1 MAASKTGKIFPRSL
15 FSKKQVPAGM
25 CNFLG
30 WLLLE
35 TQRFPLIGTL
45 SHFGERWGESRF
57 QNYESY
63 FTVLDTGSDP
73 ISKEWLRA
81 LLDNHDNSLSLAPR
95 VWRKFV
101 EEGRDG
107 IVALRAPRIVA
118 IPTKYEQLQS
128 DDQGRQCLEA
138 IRDRYKDNPY
148 GFEACATDLVCKM
161 DNNFVDFSLT
171 RPWRDGGRDAL
182 GYYSISPGGK
192 ANCPLK
198 IDCALEAKCY
208 SPNNSVG
215 VRQMSRLIS
224 RIRYRQ
230 FGIMLTTSFVDK
242 QAYGEVVED
251 GHPILVVTAS
261 DIAAI
266 LRHNSI
272 SPANVEDWLAHVDSR
287 YEYAYVSL

>member
-1 MAASKTGKIFPRSL
+1 M
-15 FSKKQVPAGM
+15 
-25 CNFLG
+25 
-30 WLLLE
+30 
-35 TQRFPLIGTL
+35 
-45 SHFGERWGESRF
+45 GESRF

-171 RPWRDGGRDAL
+171 RPWRDGGRDTL

-192 ANCPLK
+192 ANYPLK